1 MFQFGSFDSATA
13 NQYLFCDLEV
23 FMPEAWNKTSKIT
36 EKQIQLA
43 WFYGLRYSILVYNE
57 LQ

>member
-1 MFQFGSFDSATA
+1 MFQFSFFDSATA
-13 NQYLFCDLEV
+13 NLHLFRDLGV